1 MSIDEI
7 MHLDV
12 AERIVI
18 VEEIWDSL
26 AREEA
31 DIPLSEYE
39 KKTYSTPVWHHS
51 KPIRT
56 ISSHGKRSK
65 KRFGIVS
72 RHLKTTNASPPPH
85 NPSFCT
91 LASAC

>member
-39 KKTYSTPVWHHS
+39 KNILDTRLASLEADPDNLTTWEEIKKKIRYSQSTPQNNE
-51 KPIRT
+51 RF
-56 ISSHGKRSK
+56 SSA
-65 KRFGIVS
+65 
-72 RHLKTTNASPPPH
+72 T
-85 NPSFCT
+85 
-91 LASAC
+91 